1 MFQRIAKIITL
12 ERCYYHTEVTIMKR
26 RTFIK
31 SSATGALAM
40 GLPLF
45 PAIPNA
51 FEETRFGAAEASFM
65 LRRYRKM
72 ESAKYPEYEDQL
84 EMIEHFN
91 SLGFSGA
98 QLTMHGLDS
107 KLAKKILKC
116 RKELNFFMEGQIK
129 LPKNIDDVARF
140 EQQVQETKRM
150 EVEVIRTVCLSG
162 RRYEN
167 FKTMEAFQ
175 NFRSISEKSLKLAEP
190 IMRKHKMR
198 LAVENHKDWRTDE
211 FLEILGNI
219 DSEWVGVTL
228 DTGNNISLL
237 EDPMDVVKALA
248 PYAFTV
254 HLKDM
259 AVEEYEDGFLMS
271 EVNLGDGFLDIAG
284 MIREIRNHNPEI
296 RFNLEMI
303 TRDPLKIP
311 CLTEEYWAT
320 FDKISASELARF
332 LKKIKQHKSEKGLP
346 RISDKTVD
354 QQLALEI
361 ENNQSSVVYA
371 KEHFGFS

>member
-1 MFQRIAKIITL
+1 
-12 ERCYYHTEVTIMKR
+12 MKR

-31 SSATGALAM
+31 NSAGGALAM

-45 PAIPNA
+45 STLPTTY
-51 FEETRFGAAEASFM
+51 EETRFGAAEATFM
-65 LRRYRKM
+65 LRRYRKLN
-72 ESAKYPEYEDQL
+72 SSKYPEYANAL
-84 EMIEHFN
+84 EMIEHFS

-107 KLAKKILKC
+107 KMAKKILK
-116 RKELNFFMEGQIK
+116 RREELNFFMEGQIK
-129 LPKNIDDVARF
+129 LPKDEGDVARF
-140 EQQVQETKRM
+140 DQQVQETKAM
-150 EVEVIRTVCLSG
+150 EVEIIRTVCLSG

-167 FKTMEAFQ
+167 FDSREAFQ
-175 NFRSISEKSLKLAEP
+175 NFRKASEKSLQLAEP

-198 LAVENHKDWRTDE
+198 LAVENHKDWRTEE
-211 FLEILGNI
+211 FLEILKNI

-237 EDPMDVVKALA
+237 EDPMEVVKTLA

-271 EVNLGDGFLDIAG
+271 EVNLGDGFLDIEG
-284 MIREIRNHNPEI
+284 MIRVIRKHNPDI

-311 CLTEEYWAT
+311 CLTEKYWAT
-320 FDKISASELARF
+320 FDKITATELAVF
-332 LKKIKQHKSEKGLP
+332 LRKIKEHKSKEALP
-346 RISDKTVD
+346 RISEMSADE
-354 QQLALEI
+354 QLALEI
-361 ENNQSSVVYA
+361 ENNETSVLFA
-371 KEHFGFS
+371 KKNYGFS

>member
-1 MFQRIAKIITL
+1 
-12 ERCYYHTEVTIMKR
+12 MKR

-31 SSATGALAM
+31 NSAGGVLAM

-45 PAIPNA
+45 PTIPSA
-51 FEETRFGAAEASFM
+51 FEETRFGAAEATFM

-72 ESAKYPEYEDQL
+72 ESDKYPEYANAL

-98 QLTMHGLDS
+98 QLTMHSLDS
-107 KLAKKILKC
+107 KLAKKILK
-116 RKELNFFMEGQIK
+116 RRSELNFFMEGQIK
-129 LPKNIDDVARF
+129 LPKDKSDVARF
-140 EQQVQETKRM
+140 EQQVQETKAM
-150 EVEVIRTVCLSG
+150 EVEIIRTVCLSG

-167 FKTMEAFQ
+167 FESMEAFQ
-175 NFRSISEKSLKLAEP
+175 NFKRASEKSLVLAEP
-190 IMRKHKMR
+190 IMRKHQMR
-198 LAVENHKDWRTDE
+198 LAVENHKDWRAEE
-211 FLEILGNI
+211 FIEILKII
-219 DSEWVGVTL
+219 DSEWVGVNL

-237 EDPMDVVKALA
+237 EDPMEVVKTLA

-271 EVNLGDGFLDIAG
+271 EVNLGDGFLDIEA
-284 MIREIRNHNPEI
+284 MISEIRKHNSDI

-311 CLTEEYWAT
+311 CLTEDYWAT
-320 FDKISASELARF
+320 FDNISATELAIF
-332 LKKIKQHKSEKGLP
+332 LRKIKEHKSKEALP
-346 RISDKTVD
+346 RISQKSADE
-354 QQLALEI
+354 QLALEI
-361 ENNQSSVVYA
+361 ENNKISVLIA
-371 KEHFGFS
+371 KKNYGFS